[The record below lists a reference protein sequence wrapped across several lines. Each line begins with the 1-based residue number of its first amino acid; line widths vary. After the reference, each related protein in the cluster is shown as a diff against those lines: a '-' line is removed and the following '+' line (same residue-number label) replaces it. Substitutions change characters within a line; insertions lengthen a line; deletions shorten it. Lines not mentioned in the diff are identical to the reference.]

1 MSWLKAVSA
10 LALRVRGLL
19 VTVRPMQAA
28 GPAPLEHTAPHG
40 NKPSALHTNHQ
51 RQPALIPQSPN
62 SDHAPSTSTGQKL
75 GNEKQ
80 TALAEQVL
88 TVAGSK
94 SPIPAHQ
101 HHQPAKSAQ
110 RVSLESAPLI
120 QAEQSLQTEPAL
132 AQIPTDNQSGER
144 GKRKAP
150 ALPILQ
156 PVKQALNHSSLP
168 VLLTPAV
175 QSSEQEP
182 ASALTPMDN
191 QSGNLGKSKTP
202 ASPTRQRAKSQ
213 RKTGRKAVSKTK
225 AASKNSRAKAPAQT
239 HTDSP
244 YSVDGH

>member
-19 VTVRPMQAA
+19 GTVRPMQAA
-28 GPAPLEHTAPHG
+28 GPASLEHTAPHG
-40 NKPSALHTNHQ
+40 NKPSALHTSHQ
-51 RQPALIPQSPN
+51 HQPALIPQSPN
-62 SDHAPSTSTGQKL
+62 SGHALLTSTGQRL
-75 GNEKQ
+75 GSEKQ

-88 TVAGSK
+88 TAAGSK

-120 QAEQSLQTEPAL
+120 QAEQSSQAEPAL
-132 AQIPTDNQSGER
+132 APTLMDSLSGGH
-144 GKRKAP
+144 GKHKAP

-239 HTDSP
+239 PTDSP